1 MLRIFVTRFVT
12 ALVICVMLAAGGV
25 AGAYWFAN
33 NKWDDVTNARIPE
46 NFFVK
51 APKGKPANYLIIGS
65 DTRAG
70 VDNPAD
76 ASDFGTQAT
85 EGGQRSDTIM
95 VAHIDPA
102 KNTGLIVSFPRD
114 LKVNVPG
121 RGFTRINS
129 AFSDSPAK
137 LIQTLKDNFD
147 IPINHYLEV
156 DFEGFREL
164 VDAVGGVP
172 IYFTT
177 PARDVYTHLNIL
189 LPGCYDM
196 NGKDALAYVR
206 SRHFQYKNTAKDSWH
221 EDPYSDL
228 GRIARQQY
236 FLRSLAEI
244 AINTAAKH
252 PLRANN
258 IMNKAFATLT
268 KDKGLSFSD
277 IKGLAATLR
286 EADPAVVQMTT
297 LPNQPSGDGA
307 TLVVDQAKAAPVLEA
322 LRNFSSGATTPGEL
336 PKGVK
341 PSDVQVKV
349 LNGSGVKGQART
361 TLDALGGAGF
371 KTIGPPADAD
381 RRDYATT
388 EVRYAPGAKAKA
400 QLVAAY
406 LGVGTLVAGDNV
418 VGSDVTIVL
427 GRDFQHVTAPTSA
440 PATVG
445 TTAAASSA
453 STTPT
458 TAGGA
463 KANPGQTPG
472 VAPQPLV
479 GCG

>member
-1 MLRIFVTRFVT
+1 MMRIFMTRFVT
-12 ALVICVMLAAGGV
+12 ALVVCVTLAASGV

-33 NKWDDVTNARIPE
+33 NKWDAVTNAPISE
-46 NFFVK
+46 GYFEKV
-51 APKGKPANYLIIGS
+51 PKGKPANYLIIGS
-65 DTRAG
+65 DTRAF
-70 VDNPAD
+70 VDNSAD
-76 ASDFGTQAT
+76 ANDFGSESEQ
-85 EGGQRSDTIM
+85 GGQRSDTIM
-95 VAHIDPA
+95 VAHIDPR
-102 KNTGLIVSFPRD
+102 KNTGMLVSFPRD

-121 RGFTRINS
+121 RGFTRINA
-129 AFSDSPAK
+129 AFSDSPAT
-137 LIQTLKDNFD
+137 LIQTLKDNFH

-156 DFEGFREL
+156 DFAGFREL

-189 LPGCYDM
+189 LPGCYTMDG
-196 NGKDALAYVR
+196 NDALAYVR

-236 FLRSLAEI
+236 FIRSLAEI

-252 PLRANN
+252 PLRASN

-268 KDKGLSFSD
+268 KDQGLSFSD

-297 LPNQPSGDGA
+297 LPNLPSGDGA

-322 LRNFSSGATTPGEL
+322 LRNFDDATSATL
-336 PKGVK
+336 PKNVK
-341 PSDVQVKV
+341 PSDVAVKV

-361 TLDALGGAGF
+361 TLDALHAAGF
-371 KTIGPPADAD
+371 ATLEPPADAD
-381 RRDYATT
+381 SRDHSTT
-388 EVRYAPGAKAKA
+388 EVRYAAGARGKA

-406 LGVGTLVAGDNV
+406 LGVGTLVSGDTL
-418 VGSDVTIVL
+418 VGSDVTVVL

-440 PATVG
+440 PVTVATTA
-445 TTAAASSA
+445 TTAAPNA

-458 TAGGA
+458 TVNGPR
-463 KANPGQTPG
+463 ANPGQTPG